1 MGRAAAALTT
11 VTRAMSGDVPSES
24 QVGNCR
30 WGGGHE
36 NGDQRTKG
44 HDVWLFESYLR
55 SGPMSYAPPAALLLG
70 RGERDNRAPRSA

>member
-44 HDVWLFESYLR
+44 HDVWLSAAVGRPAPFDEAGRERASRR
-55 SGPMSYAPPAALLLG
+55 SDSRIG
-70 RGERDNRAPRSA
+70 